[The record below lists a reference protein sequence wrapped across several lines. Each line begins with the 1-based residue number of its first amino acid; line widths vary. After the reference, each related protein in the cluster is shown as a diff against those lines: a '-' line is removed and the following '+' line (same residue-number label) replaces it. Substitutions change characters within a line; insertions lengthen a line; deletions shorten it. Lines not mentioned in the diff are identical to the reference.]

1 MSYATQGQRI
11 LIAEDDE
18 QVARWLKRV
27 FEEDGH
33 LAEVAF
39 TGTDALRLALEQTY
53 NLIVIDLDLPHLDG
67 LSVVRKVRS
76 SGRHMPVLIMTA
88 AGSDSDVESGLDA
101 GADDFL
107 IKPVSVQ
114 VLRARARAAMRR
126 SGPAQHEVMGFGDI
140 MIDRTTYRAN
150 GPLGSVLLTA
160 KEFEL
165 LQYII
170 NNATQ
175 VLPRKKLLLHM
186 WGYDFDPGTNV
197 LEVALSRVRHRLG
210 EISQSLRLRTLRGQ
224 GVLLEYIKPGSERQ
238 KADDET
244 STEG

>member
-1 MSYATQGQRI
+1 MSYAAKGQHI
-11 LIAEDDE
+11 LVAEDDE

-33 LAEVAF
+33 IVELAF
-39 TGTDALRLALEQTY
+39 TGADALRLALAEKFD
-53 NLIVIDLDLPHLDG
+53 LMVVDLDLPSLDG
-67 LSVVRKVRS
+67 LSVVRQIRS
-76 SGRHMPVLIMTA
+76 AGRHMPVLIMTA
-88 AGSDSDVESGLDA
+88 AASDADVESGLDA

-107 IKPVSVQ
+107 TKPVSVQ

-126 SGPAQHEVMGFGDI
+126 SNATERQVMGFGDI
-140 MIDRTTYRAN
+140 TIDRTSYRAH
-150 GPLGSVLLTA
+150 GPLGNVLLTA

-175 VLPRKKLLLHM
+175 VLPRKKLLLHV

-197 LEVALSRVRHRLG
+197 LEVALSRVRHRLSD
-210 EISQSLRLRTLRGQ
+210 ITQSLRLRTLRGQ
-224 GVLLEYIKPGSERQ
+224 GVLLEYVPAGGSVEDVVE
-238 KADDET
+238 ATGE
-244 STEG
+244 E

>member
-1 MSYATQGQRI
+1 MSYADKGQHI

-27 FEEDGH
+27 FEDDGH
-33 LAEVAF
+33 LVEMAF
-39 TGTDALRLALEQTY
+39 SGSDALRLALDQPY
-53 NLIVIDLDLPHLDG
+53 ALMVVDLDLPGLDG
-67 LSVVRKVRS
+67 LSVVRQVRAA
-76 SGRHMPVLIMTA
+76 GRQMPVLIMT
-88 AGSDSDVESGLDA
+88 GLSSDDAVESGLDA

-107 IKPVSVQ
+107 SKPVSVQ

-126 SGPAQHEVMGFGDI
+126 SSSTERQVMGFGDI
-140 MIDRTTYRAN
+140 TIDRATYRAH
-150 GPLGSVLLTA
+150 GPLGDVLLTA

-175 VLPRKKLLLHM
+175 VLPRKKLLLHV

-197 LEVALSRVRHRLG
+197 LEVALSRVRHRLAD
-210 EISQSLRLRTLRGQ
+210 ITQSLRLRTLRGQ
-224 GVLLEYIKPGSERQ
+224 GVLLEYVAAGNS
-238 KADDET
+238 D
-244 STEG
+244 TENLPVD

>member
-1 MSYATQGQRI
+1 MSYADKGQHI

-27 FEEDGH
+27 FEDDGH
-33 LAEVAF
+33 LVEMAF
-39 TGTDALRLALEQTY
+39 SGSDALRLALDQPY
-53 NLIVIDLDLPHLDG
+53 ALMIVDLDLPGLDG
-67 LSVVRKVRS
+67 LSVVRQVRAA
-76 SGRHMPVLIMTA
+76 GRQMPVLIMT
-88 AGSDSDVESGLDA
+88 GLSSDDAVESGLDA

-107 IKPVSVQ
+107 SKPVSVQ

-126 SGPAQHEVMGFGDI
+126 SSSTERQVMGFGDI
-140 MIDRTTYRAN
+140 TIDRATYRAH
-150 GPLGSVLLTA
+150 GPLGDVLLTA

-175 VLPRKKLLLHM
+175 VLPRKKLLLHV

-197 LEVALSRVRHRLG
+197 LEVALSRVRHRLAD
-210 EISQSLRLRTLRGQ
+210 ITQSLRLRTLRGQ
-224 GVLLEYIKPGSERQ
+224 GVLLEYVAAGNN
-238 KADDET
+238 D
-244 STEG
+244 TENLPVD

>member
-1 MSYATQGQRI
+1 VGGIALSYATQGQRI

-39 TGTDALRLALEQTY
+39 TGSDALRLALEHTY

-67 LSVVRKVRS
+67 LSVVRKVRAA
-76 SGRHMPVLIMTA
+76 GRHMPVLIMTA
-88 AGSDSDVESGLDA
+88 AASDADVESGLDA

-107 IKPVSVQ
+107 TKPVSVQ

-126 SGPAQHEVMGFGDI
+126 SSPTQHEVVGFG
-140 MIDRTTYRAN
+140 YRAN

-170 NNATQ
+170 NNAAQ
-175 VLPRKKLLLHM
+175 VLPRKKLLFHV

-197 LEVALSRVRHRLG
+197 LEVALSRVRHRIG
-210 EISQSLRLRTLRGQ
+210 EISHSLRLRTLRGQ
-224 GVLLEYIKPGSERQ
+224 GVLLEYVKPGTGTL
-238 KADDET
+238 KGDDDDAAP
-244 STEG
+244 

>member
-1 MSYATQGQRI
+1 MSYSNKGQRI

-33 LAEVAF
+33 MVEIAHS
-39 TGTDALRLALEQTY
+39 GSDALSLALDQTY
-53 NLIVIDLDLPHLDG
+53 SLMVVDLDLPGLDG
-67 LSVVRKVRS
+67 LSVVRQVRAA
-76 SGRHMPVLIMTA
+76 GRHMPVLIMT
-88 AGSDSDVESGLDA
+88 GSSSDDAVESGLDA

-107 IKPVSVQ
+107 SKPVSVQ

-126 SGPAQHEVMGFGDI
+126 SSPTERQVMGFGDI
-140 MIDRTTYRAN
+140 TIDRTTYRAH
-150 GPLGSVLLTA
+150 GPLGDVLLTA

-165 LQYII
+165 LQFII

-175 VLPRKKLLLHM
+175 VLPRKKLLLGV

-197 LEVALSRVRHRLG
+197 LEVALSRVRHRLTD
-210 EISQSLRLRTLRGQ
+210 ITSSLRLRTLRGQ
-224 GVLLEYIKPGSERQ
+224 GVLLEYVPTGDTGSHAAAE
-238 KADDET
+238 E
-244 STEG
+244 

>member
-1 MSYATQGQRI
+1 MSYADKGQHI

-27 FEEDGH
+27 FEDDGH
-33 LAEVAF
+33 LVEMAF
-39 TGTDALRLALEQTY
+39 SGSDALRLALDQPY
-53 NLIVIDLDLPHLDG
+53 ALMIVDLDLPGLDG
-67 LSVVRKVRS
+67 LSVVRQVRAA
-76 SGRHMPVLIMTA
+76 GRQMPVLIMT
-88 AGSDSDVESGLDA
+88 GLSSDDAVESGLDA

-107 IKPVSVQ
+107 SKPVSVQ

-126 SGPAQHEVMGFGDI
+126 SSSTERQVMGFGDI
-140 MIDRTTYRAN
+140 TIDRATYRAH
-150 GPLGSVLLTA
+150 GPLGDVLLTA

-175 VLPRKKLLLHM
+175 VLPRKKLLLHV

-197 LEVALSRVRHRLG
+197 LEVALSRVRHRLAD
-210 EISQSLRLRTLRGQ
+210 ITQSLRLRTLRGQ
-224 GVLLEYIKPGSERQ
+224 GVLLEYVAAGNS
-238 KADDET
+238 D
-244 STEG
+244 TENLPVD